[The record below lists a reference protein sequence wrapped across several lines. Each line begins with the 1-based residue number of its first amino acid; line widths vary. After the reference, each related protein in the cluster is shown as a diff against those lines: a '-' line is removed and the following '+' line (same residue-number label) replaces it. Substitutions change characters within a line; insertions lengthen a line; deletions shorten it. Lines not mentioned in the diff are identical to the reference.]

1 MSSEKTLFLEDLPVG
16 AVLTSAPRVISAEDI
31 ADFCRL
37 SGDWNPLHT
46 DDDWVR
52 ANTPFRERIAHG
64 LLVLGASSGTPCPEM
79 DALLIIAYLSESR
92 SFRAPTYPGD
102 AITTT
107 WTVTE
112 SRPSQSKP
120 DRGLVRF
127 DVRCT
132 KDDGTVVQDGEDL
145 LLVARRPS

>member
-64 LLVLGASSGTPCPEM
+64 LLVLGVSSGTPCPEM

-102 AITTT
+102 AIATT

-145 LLVARRPS
+145 LLVARRPG